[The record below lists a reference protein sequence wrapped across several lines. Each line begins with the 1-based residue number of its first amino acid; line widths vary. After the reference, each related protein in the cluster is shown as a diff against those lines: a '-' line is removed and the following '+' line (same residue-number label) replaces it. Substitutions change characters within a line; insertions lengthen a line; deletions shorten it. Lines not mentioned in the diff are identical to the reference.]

1 MGSEP
6 VSATHQAVLGLTIVS
21 PGDPLAMTD
30 ATREPRPLLPFLESF
45 YALAIPLAWPL
56 VRFAVGW
63 NLIVHGWGKV
73 LRGPAAQAA
82 QLAKDGMD
90 FGQPLA
96 YLLIFVELIGGV
108 CIVFGLFTRF
118 FAAAVA
124 IEMGLL
130 TFHTYWGHGFS
141 WTGRGYEYVLMWGIV
156 SLAIALRGGG
166 PYSLDRKI
174 GREL

>member
-1 MGSEP
+1 MADDS
-6 VSATHQAVLGLTIVS
+6 
-21 PGDPLAMTD
+21 
-30 ATREPRPLLPFLESF
+30 REQRLLLPFLEPF
-45 YALAIPLAWPL
+45 YRAAIPLAWPL
-56 VRFAVGW
+56 IRIAIGW

-82 QLAKDGMD
+82 MLARDGYD

-96 YLLIFVELIGGV
+96 LFLIFVELIGGI
-108 CIVFGLFTRF
+108 CIALGLFTRF

-130 TFHTYWGHGFS
+130 TFHTYWSHGFS
-141 WTGRGYEYVLMWGIV
+141 WTVKGYEYTLMWGV
-156 SLAIALRGGG
+156 VTLAIALRGGG
-166 PYSLDRKI
+166 PFSLDRKI